1 MNYKVNAA
9 EGSQFMD
16 LGKGYMGAF
25 CTTLANFLM
34 FHIVS
39 KWKVTQKYCIRM
51 SNIYSKN
58 TANKL
63 LL

>member
-39 KWKVTQKYCIRM
+39 K
-51 SNIYSKN
+51 
-58 TANKL
+58 
-63 LL
+63 